1 MFIVLELYMVRELQE
16 LQQRIFSRLTLLK
29 VLSDFIAA
37 FLIIVLS
44 IPEGLPL
51 VVTLSMAFS
60 LARLKSKG
68 VIVRNL
74 HVAQVLGGVD
84 TVCFDK
90 TGTLT
95 YNNLRVCYFHSGG
108 EDTTY
113 MHTSDAMFRK
123 LSEAILATNQA
134 ILNEDE

>member
-1 MFIVLELYMVRELQE
+1 M
-16 LQQRIFSRLTLLK
+16 K

-51 VVTLSMAFS
+51 VVTLSLAFS
-60 LARLKSKG
+60 IARLKQNG
-68 VIVRNL
+68 VIIRNL
-74 HVAQVLGGVD
+74 HVAQVLGGID

-95 YNNLRVCYFHSGG
+95 YNNLKVCNYHGGG
-108 EDTTY
+108 EDLSY
-113 MHTSDAMFRK
+113 VSKKDPMFR
-123 LSEAILATNQA
+123 ILAESIMATNTA
-134 ILNEDE
+134 FVSDEPVDRKSSSSSSSSNVKS